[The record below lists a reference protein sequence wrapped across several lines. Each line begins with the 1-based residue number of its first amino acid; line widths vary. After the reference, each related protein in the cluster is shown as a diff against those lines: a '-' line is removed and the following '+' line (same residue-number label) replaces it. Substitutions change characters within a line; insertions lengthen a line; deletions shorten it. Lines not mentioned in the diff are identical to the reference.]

1 MASVRLFTKRIC
13 ATLIKV
19 FLGTADASIWE
30 SFKQELQDKQIHYEV
45 IYSDDHMVNFV
56 LLFLRAEQSEVQEL
70 IRQFSIVAFTYNRAQ
85 LPKIELT
92 TIQRKILEL
101 VEEQKKLARLIGQ
114 KKSLLNIWKH
124 QKRYCWHR
132 KIVG

>member
-1 MASVRLFTKRIC
+1 MASVRLFTKRIY

-45 IYSDDHMVNFV
+45 IYSDDHIVNFV

-92 TIQRKILEL
+92 TIQREIMEL

-124 QKRYCWHR
+124 QRRYCWRR